1 MILQRFT
8 AVYHEK
14 TNMFKVFDN
23 FLFCYHDYY
32 TLGFDTKLE
41 CDNYINNMVDICK
54 TYYEAKNKETYL
66 IQKNN

>member
-1 MILQRFT
+1 MILPRFT

-23 FLFCYHDYY
+23 FLFCYYNYDA
-32 TLGFDTKLE
+32 LGFSTKLE
-41 CDNYINNMVDICK
+41 CINYINNMADICK

-66 IQKNN
+66 IRQK